1 MKIVK
6 GTKNKDNVDN
16 VDNLQENHKE
26 FIKNKLL
33 LKWQRRFRSGKH
45 SVFTGKVNKIA
56 LSANNDEKINQS
68 IQ

>member
-33 LKWQRRFRSGKH
+33 LK
-45 SVFTGKVNKIA
+45 
-56 LSANNDEKINQS
+56 
-68 IQ
+68 